1 MQIETFVHGP
11 VQTNAFLVAD
21 EEANDAWVID
31 APPGSAQEV
40 LNAAAQ
46 HDWRV
51 VALINTHGHWDHI
64 ADNAAIRDATG
75 APLSIHPADE
85 PMIQEPMQMGFARGD
100 ITPTN
105 ADAYL
110 NEGDTLHLGR
120 YTFTV
125 WHTPGHSPGGVVLY
139 EPTTGTLIGG
149 DTLFPKGHGRIDIPG
164 ASAEEMHASL
174 ARLATLPPETVVYP
188 GHGKSTTIG
197 AERSWMTKR

>member
-40 LNAAAQ
+40 LSAAAQ
-46 HDWRV
+46 PGWRV

-85 PMIQEPMQMGFARGD
+85 SMIQEPMQMGFARGD

-110 NEGDTLHLGR
+110 NGCIWGA
-120 YTFTV
+120 
-125 WHTPGHSPGGVVLY
+125 TPSPS
-139 EPTTGTLIGG
+139 GTRRGTRPVAWCSTSQQRARSSVAIPSS
-149 DTLFPKGHGRIDIPG
+149 PKATG
-164 ASAEEMHASL
+164 ASIFPAQVRRRCTPRLPDSPHYHPKRSCTPVMGSL
-174 ARLATLPPETVVYP
+174 RLSARN
-188 GHGKSTTIG
+188 GRG
-197 AERSWMTKR
+197 